1 MPASPEIILQV
12 TDLRA
17 ATSFYQRHLG
27 LKIFLRRPNLIGLD
41 ATAFRLYLEE
51 APPLGPVLEFFTEDL
66 AQSKRDLVAA
76 GCEIIDDNPT
86 LPRCYI
92 RDPNNLVFNLAER
105 KP

>member
-12 TDLRA
+12 PNLRA

-27 LKIFLRRPNLIGLD
+27 LTIFLRRANLIGLD

-51 APPLGPVLEFFTEDL
+51 APPLGPVLEFFVEDL
-66 AQSKRDLVAA
+66 EQSKRDFLAA
-76 GCEIIDDNPT
+76 GCEIIDDDPT
-86 LPRCYI
+86 LPRCYV
-92 RDPNNLVFNLAER
+92 RDPYNLVFNLAER

>member
-12 TDLRA
+12 TNLRA
-17 ATSFYQRHLG
+17 ATSFYQRHFG
-27 LKIFLRRPNLIGLD
+27 LTIFLRRPNLIGLD

-51 APPLGPVLEFFTEDL
+51 ASPLGPVLEFFVEDL
-66 AQSKRDLVAA
+66 EQSKLDLLAA
-76 GCEIIDDNPT
+76 GCQVIDDNPA

-92 RDPNNLVFNLAER
+92 RDPFNLVFNLAER

>member
-17 ATSFYQRHLG
+17 ATSFYQHHLG
-27 LKIFLRRPNLIGLD
+27 LTIFLRRPNLIGLD

-92 RDPNNLVFNLAER
+92 RDPQNLVFNLAER

>member
-12 TDLRA
+12 PNLRA

-27 LKIFLRRPNLIGLD
+27 LTIFLRRANLIGLD

-51 APPLGPVLEFFTEDL
+51 APPLGPVLEFFVEDL
-66 AQSKRDLVAA
+66 EQSKRDFLAA
-76 GCEIIDDNPT
+76 GCEIIDDNPAI
-86 LPRCYI
+86 PRCYV
-92 RDPNNLVFNLAER
+92 RDPYNLVFNLAER

>member
-12 TDLRA
+12 PNLRA

-27 LKIFLRRPNLIGLD
+27 LTIFLRRANLIGLD

-51 APPLGPVLEFFTEDL
+51 APPLGPVLEFFVEDL
-66 AQSKRDLVAA
+66 EQSKRDFLAA

-92 RDPNNLVFNLAER
+92 RDPQNLVFNLAER

>member
-12 TDLRA
+12 PNLRA

-27 LKIFLRRPNLIGLD
+27 LTIFLRRANLIRLD

-51 APPLGPVLEFFTEDL
+51 APPLGPVLEFFVEDL
-66 AQSKRDLVAA
+66 EQSKRDFLAA
-76 GCEIIDDNPT
+76 GCEIIDDNPAI
-86 LPRCYI
+86 PRCYV
-92 RDPNNLVFNLAER
+92 RDPYNLVFNLAER

>member
-1 MPASPEIILQV
+1 MSASPEIILQV
-12 TDLRA
+12 ADLRA
-17 ATSFYQRHLG
+17 ATSFYQQHLG

-51 APPLGPVLEFFTEDL
+51 APPLGPILEFFTDNL
-66 AQSKRDLVAA
+66 AQSKRDLLAA
-76 GCEIIDDNPT
+76 GCEIIDDNPAI
-86 LPRCYI
+86 PRCYL